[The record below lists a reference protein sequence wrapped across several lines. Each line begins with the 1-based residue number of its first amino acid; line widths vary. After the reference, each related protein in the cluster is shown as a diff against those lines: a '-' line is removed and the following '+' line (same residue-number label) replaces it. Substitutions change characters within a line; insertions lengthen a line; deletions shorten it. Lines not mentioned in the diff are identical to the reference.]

1 MWNVLNENPA
11 LAILAGAGVLLA
23 ALALLLWR
31 FACGVRRSLR
41 ALAAQTRRDNAQANQ
56 TLSLLTQSL
65 GDAAAQL
72 TRASEAAGEDQEKLR
87 MALESQM
94 EQMRKSVDSRLQTT
108 LEARLGESFRAISE
122 QLERV
127 HRGLGE
133 MNTLAAG
140 VEDLRRVFSN
150 VTLRGA
156 WGEVRLSALLSEAL
170 SPGQYAANVHIE
182 GANRVEFAIRMPGRE
197 EGDVYLPIDSKFP
210 QEDYRRLVEASQ
222 AGDAAKTSQC
232 AAALERAVLEEARR
246 IRDKYIKPPKTTDF
260 AIMFLPVES
269 LYAEVLK
276 RPGLCERMQREFRVT
291 PCGPTT
297 LAALL
302 NSLQMGFRTVAIER
316 RTAEVWQLLGAVRTE
331 FARYG
336 EAVDKARARLQ
347 GAMNDLDSVDV
358 RARAV
363 SRKLRGVGETP
374 EQPPEAGREE

>member
-23 ALALLLWR
+23 APALLLWR

-87 MALESQM
+87 LALEGQM

-336 EAVDKARARLQ
+336 EAVDKARTRLQ

-363 SRKLRGVGETP
+363 SRKLRGVGESP
-374 EQPPEAGREE
+374 EQPPESGRKE

>member
-87 MALESQM
+87 LALESQM

-246 IRDKYIKPPKTTDF
+246 IRDKYIKPPRTTDF

-374 EQPPEAGREE
+374 EQPPEAGGEG

>member
-87 MALESQM
+87 LALESQM

-232 AAALERAVLEEARR
+232 ATALERAVLEEARR
-246 IRDKYIKPPKTTDF
+246 IRDKYIKPPRTTDF
-260 AIMFLPVES
+260 AILFLPVES

-374 EQPPEAGREE
+374 EQPPEAGGEG

>member
-87 MALESQM
+87 LALEGQM

>member
-87 MALESQM
+87 LALESQM

-150 VTLRGA
+150 VTLRGT

-374 EQPPEAGREE
+374 EQPPEAGGEG

>member
-41 ALAAQTRRDNAQANQ
+41 ALAAQTRRDTAQANQ

-87 MALESQM
+87 LALESQM

-246 IRDKYIKPPKTTDF
+246 IRDKYIKPPRTTDF

-374 EQPPEAGREE
+374 EQPPEAGGEG

>member
-11 LAILAGAGVLLA
+11 LAILAGTVVLLA

-31 FACGVRRSLR
+31 FAHGVRRSLR

-87 MALESQM
+87 LALEGQM

>member
-87 MALESQM
+87 LALEGQM

-336 EAVDKARARLQ
+336 EAVDKARTRLQ

-363 SRKLRGVGETP
+363 SRKLRGVGESP
-374 EQPPEAGREE
+374 EQPPESGRKE

>member
-87 MALESQM
+87 LALESQM

-246 IRDKYIKPPKTTDF
+246 IRDKYIKPPRTTDF

-374 EQPPEAGREE
+374 EQPPEAGGEE

>member
-87 MALESQM
+87 LALEGQM

-336 EAVDKARARLQ
+336 EAVDKARTRLQ

-374 EQPPEAGREE
+374 EQPPEAGGEG

>member
-87 MALESQM
+87 LALESQM

-246 IRDKYIKPPKTTDF
+246 IRDKYIKPPRTTDF

-374 EQPPEAGREE
+374 QQPPDAGGEG

>member
-11 LAILAGAGVLLA
+11 LAILAGAGMLLA

-87 MALESQM
+87 LALESQM

-246 IRDKYIKPPKTTDF
+246 IRDKYIKPPRTTDF

-336 EAVDKARARLQ
+336 EAVDKARTRLQ

-363 SRKLRGVGETP
+363 SRKLRGVGESP
-374 EQPPEAGREE
+374 EQPPESGRKE

>member
-87 MALESQM
+87 LALESQM

-246 IRDKYIKPPKTTDF
+246 IRDKYIKPPRTTDF

-374 EQPPEAGREE
+374 QQPPEAGREE

>member
-87 MALESQM
+87 LALERQM

-246 IRDKYIKPPKTTDF
+246 IRDKYIKPPRTTDF

-291 PCGPTT
+291 PCGPTP
-297 LAALL
+297 LAVL
-302 NSLQMGFRTVAIER
+302 MGSRTVAIER

-374 EQPPEAGREE
+374 QPPPEAGGET

>member
-11 LAILAGAGVLLA
+11 RAILAGAGVLLA

-87 MALESQM
+87 LALESQM

-374 EQPPEAGREE
+374 EQPPEAGGEG

>member
-87 MALESQM
+87 LALESQM

-127 HRGLGE
+127 HRGLG
-133 MNTLAAG
+133 
-140 VEDLRRVFSN
+140 
-150 VTLRGA
+150 
-156 WGEVRLSALLSEAL
+156 
-170 SPGQYAANVHIE
+170 
-182 GANRVEFAIRMPGRE
+182 
-197 EGDVYLPIDSKFP
+197 
-210 QEDYRRLVEASQ
+210 
-222 AGDAAKTSQC
+222 
-232 AAALERAVLEEARR
+232 
-246 IRDKYIKPPKTTDF
+246 
-260 AIMFLPVES
+260 
-269 LYAEVLK
+269 
-276 RPGLCERMQREFRVT
+276 
-291 PCGPTT
+291 
-297 LAALL
+297 
-302 NSLQMGFRTVAIER
+302 
-316 RTAEVWQLLGAVRTE
+316 
-331 FARYG
+331 
-336 EAVDKARARLQ
+336 
-347 GAMNDLDSVDV
+347 AMNDLDSVDV

-374 EQPPEAGREE
+374 QPPPEAGGET

>member
-65 GDAAAQL
+65 GDAAAHL

-87 MALESQM
+87 LALESQM

-246 IRDKYIKPPKTTDF
+246 IRDKYIKPPRTTDF

>member
-87 MALESQM
+87 LALESQM

-363 SRKLRGVGETP
+363 SCKLRGVGETP
-374 EQPPEAGREE
+374 EQPPEAGGEG

>member
-87 MALESQM
+87 LALESQM

-246 IRDKYIKPPKTTDF
+246 IRDKYIKPPRTTDF

-363 SRKLRGVGETP
+363 SRKLRGVGESP
-374 EQPPEAGREE
+374 EQPPESGRKE

>member
-87 MALESQM
+87 MALEGQM

-246 IRDKYIKPPKTTDF
+246 IRDKYIKPPRTTDF

>member
-72 TRASEAAGEDQEKLR
+72 TRASEVAGEDQEKLR
-87 MALESQM
+87 LALESQM

>member
-87 MALESQM
+87 LALESQM

-246 IRDKYIKPPKTTDF
+246 IRDKYIKPPRTTDF

-336 EAVDKARARLQ
+336 EAVDKARTRLQ

-374 EQPPEAGREE
+374 EQPPAAGGEG

>member
-87 MALESQM
+87 LALEGQM

-150 VTLRGA
+150 VTLRGT

-246 IRDKYIKPPKTTDF
+246 IRDKYIKPPRTTDF

>member
-87 MALESQM
+87 LALENQM

>member
-87 MALESQM
+87 LALEGQM

-374 EQPPEAGREE
+374 EQPPEAGGEG

>member
-11 LAILAGAGVLLA
+11 LAILAGTGVLLA

-87 MALESQM
+87 LALESQM

-246 IRDKYIKPPKTTDF
+246 IRDKYIKPPRTTDF

-374 EQPPEAGREE
+374 EQPPEAGGEG

>member
-87 MALESQM
+87 LALESQM

-246 IRDKYIKPPKTTDF
+246 IAGCYTPGGKRKLPFPAMMF
-260 AIMFLPVES
+260 AAGAGLT
-269 LYAEVLK
+269 
-276 RPGLCERMQREFRVT
+276 GLCW
-291 PCGPTT
+291 
-297 LAALL
+297 LASFFLL
-302 NSLQMGFRTVAIER
+302 
-316 RTAEVWQLLGAVRTE
+316 
-331 FARYG
+331 
-336 EAVDKARARLQ
+336 
-347 GAMNDLDSVDV
+347 
-358 RARAV
+358 
-363 SRKLRGVGETP
+363 
-374 EQPPEAGREE
+374 

>member
-87 MALESQM
+87 LALESQM

-150 VTLRGA
+150 VTLRGT

-246 IRDKYIKPPKTTDF
+246 IRDKYIKPPRTTDF

-374 EQPPEAGREE
+374 EQPPEAGGEG

>member
-72 TRASEAAGEDQEKLR
+72 TRASEAAGEGQEKLR
-87 MALESQM
+87 LALESQM

-374 EQPPEAGREE
+374 EQPPEAGGEG

>member
-72 TRASEAAGEDQEKLR
+72 TRASAAAGEDQEKLR
-87 MALESQM
+87 LALEGQM

-374 EQPPEAGREE
+374 EQPPEAGREG

>member
-87 MALESQM
+87 LALENQM

-246 IRDKYIKPPKTTDF
+246 IRDKYIKPPRTTDF

-374 EQPPEAGREE
+374 QQPPEAGGEG

>member
-72 TRASEAAGEDQEKLR
+72 TRASEATGEDQEKLR
-87 MALESQM
+87 LALESQM

-246 IRDKYIKPPKTTDF
+246 IRDKYIKPPRTTDF

-374 EQPPEAGREE
+374 EQPPEAGGEG

>member
-87 MALESQM
+87 LALESQM

-374 EQPPEAGREE
+374 EQPPEAGGEG

>member
-87 MALESQM
+87 LALESQM

-246 IRDKYIKPPKTTDF
+246 IRDKYIKPPRTTDF

-374 EQPPEAGREE
+374 QQPPEAGGEE

>member
-87 MALESQM
+87 LALESQM

-210 QEDYRRLVEASQ
+210 QEDYRRLAEASQ

-246 IRDKYIKPPKTTDF
+246 IRDKYIKPPRTTDF

-374 EQPPEAGREE
+374 QQPPEAGGEG

>member
-11 LAILAGAGVLLA
+11 LAILAGAGMLLA

-87 MALESQM
+87 LALESQM

>member
-87 MALESQM
+87 LALESQM

-363 SRKLRGVGETP
+363 SRKLRGVGESP
-374 EQPPEAGREE
+374 EQPPESGRKE

>member
-87 MALESQM
+87 LALESQM

-156 WGEVRLSALLSEAL
+156 WGEVSLSALLSEAL

-374 EQPPEAGREE
+374 EQPPEAGGEG